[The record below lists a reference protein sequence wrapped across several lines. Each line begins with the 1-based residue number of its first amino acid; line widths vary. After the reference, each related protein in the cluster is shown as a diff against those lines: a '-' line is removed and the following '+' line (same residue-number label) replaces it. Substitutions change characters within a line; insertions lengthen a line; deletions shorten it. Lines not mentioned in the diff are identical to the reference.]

1 MKKFVTLFASSM
13 LIILLAACNL
23 SNLTKKSGESQP
35 AESATT
41 AEQPAPPPAEPPAQ
55 PQPPAPTKP
64 QPQKPAATQPAATQ
78 PAPTQPAAPQTT
90 AQPAPPP
97 ATPPATPATTET
109 PVKVKKAG
117 LGVIFTTDLEKGS
130 FRLKSDNDILIDHT
144 FSGKD
149 VRVTRELLLPA
160 GAHQLKFV
168 VADEKG
174 ARGVRTMDVTYQPG
188 THHVI
193 KVQGGKSPGDI
204 TLIILE

>member
-1 MKKFVTLFASSM
+1 MKKFVTLFASLV
-13 LIILLAACNL
+13 LIVLFAACNL

-41 AEQPAPPPAEPPAQ
+41 AEQPAPPPSEPPAQ
-55 PQPPAPTKP
+55 TQPPAPTKT
-64 QPQKPAATQPAATQ
+64 QPEKPAATQPATPQTATQ
-78 PAPTQPAAPQTT
+78 PATS
-90 AQPAPPP
+90 P

-109 PVKVKKAG
+109 TAKGKKAG

-130 FRLKSDNDILIDHT
+130 FRLKSDNDVLIDHT

-168 VADEKG
+168 VADERG

-204 TLIILE
+204 TLTILE